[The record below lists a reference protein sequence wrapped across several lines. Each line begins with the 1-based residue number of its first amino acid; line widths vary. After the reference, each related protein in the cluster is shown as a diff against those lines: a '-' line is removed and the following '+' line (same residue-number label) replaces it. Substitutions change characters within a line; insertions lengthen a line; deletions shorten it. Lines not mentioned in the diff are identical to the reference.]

1 MKSNKFTRRTFLT
14 SATLIAGAAA
24 LPAPSF
30 LRAQNL
36 NSKLNVGCIGVG
48 GQGAASVGNVMG
60 ENVIALCDVDKRRL
74 DGFNSKLPNADKF
87 SDYRKMFD
95 KLGNKLD
102 AVTVATPDHTHA
114 AISITAMKLG
124 INCYTEKPLAHD
136 VNETQQMIKIAKEKN
151 LKTQMGIQIHSQQNY
166 RRVVELIHANAIGKV
181 NEVHIWVDKA
191 AGGKPTPK
199 GEFNVPEYLDW
210 DVWLGPAAFR
220 AYNPC
225 YVPGGWRCYWAFGTG
240 TLGDMACHFFDLPY
254 WALGLRRPSIIE
266 AFGPP
271 VDPECCSI
279 GLTVKLEYPK
289 TDKHEALTLTWYDHK
304 LRPNLIKEKGLPNW
318 NAGALFVGSEG
329 LLLSNYDKHILYPEE
344 KFKDY
349 KRPDKSIPPSPGHH
363 AEWLQAIKNNK
374 TTSCDFDYSGIM
386 TEAILLGVI
395 AYRTSKKLTWNET
408 TLKTNNA
415 EANDMLK
422 STPRKG
428 WEF

>member
-1 MKSNKFTRRTFLT
+1 MKSNKFTRRIFLT
-14 SATLIAGAAA
+14 SATLIAGVAAF
-24 LPAPSF
+24 PAPSF

-36 NSKLNVGCIGVG
+36 NSKLNVGCIGIG
-48 GQGAASVGNVMG
+48 GRGQYNVNGVRG
-60 ENVIALCDVDKRRL
+60 ENIITVCDVDKRQL
-74 DGFNSKLPNADKF
+74 DKFNIKLQDTAKF

-95 KLGNKLD
+95 KFGDKLD
-102 AVTVATPDHTHA
+102 AVTVSTPDHTHA

-124 INCYTEKPLAHD
+124 INCYTEKPLAHN

-166 RRVVELIHANAIGKV
+166 PRVVELIQAGAIGKI

-191 AGGKPTPK
+191 WGGRPIPK
-199 GEFNVPEYLDW
+199 GEFDVPEYLDW
-210 DVWLGPAAFR
+210 DAWLGPAAFR

-225 YVPGGWRCYWAFGTG
+225 YVPGGWRSYWAFGTG

-254 WALGLRRPSIIE
+254 WALGLRRPAKIE
-266 AFGPP
+266 ASGPP
-271 VDPECCSI
+271 VDPECCPL
-279 GLTVKLEYPK
+279 GLTVKFEYPK
-289 TDKHEALTLTWYDHK
+289 TDKHEALTLTWYDNK
-304 LRPNLIKEKGLPNW
+304 VRPKLIKEKGLPNW
-318 NAGALFVGSEG
+318 KNGVIFVGSEG
-329 LLLSNYDKHILYPEE
+329 LLLSDYDKHILYPEE

-349 KRPDKSIPPSPGHH
+349 KRPDKSIPPSQGHY

-374 TTSCDFDYSGIM
+374 TTSCNFDYSGIM

-395 AYRTSKKLTWNET
+395 AYRTNKKLTWDET

-415 EANDMLK
+415 EANAMLI
-422 STPRKG
+422 STQRKG